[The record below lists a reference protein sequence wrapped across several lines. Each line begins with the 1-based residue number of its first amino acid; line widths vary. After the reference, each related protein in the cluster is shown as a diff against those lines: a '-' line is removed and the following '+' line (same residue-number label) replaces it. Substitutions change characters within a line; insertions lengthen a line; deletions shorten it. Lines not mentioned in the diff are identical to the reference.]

1 MQPVFSTDNLHPKSS
16 FKIWRETLF
25 ERLVPIEIERLDD
38 SPFAGKMEFANVG
51 TLRMTRVTQGALR
64 NETTPNAARHHD
76 RAGMAVVLFKL
87 SGRSTCLQDGR
98 DSVQKPGDIVVL
110 DHRPSVVT
118 TSPGSQAVF
127 LELPRER
134 LESMLGS
141 TRLYTALSMGAEM
154 ASTSLASTFFRELI
168 QVRHRLD
175 PDSAERMSTIGLD
188 LIVACIA
195 ERMAQEVPQPLHGTV
210 VVQRAKAFVEANLG
224 DPTLDPPQLAAA
236 VGVSLRRLQELFHE
250 RGQHISDWI
259 WQRRLVA
266 AAKRLADPSCAHL
279 QIGAVAFG
287 CGFASQAHFAR
298 RFKERHGLSPRE
310 YRVAA
315 LLDTAERPDDPTR
328 RR

>member
-1 MQPVFSTDNLHPKSS
+1 VQPVFTTDNLHAKDR

-25 ERLVPIEIERLDD
+25 ERLVPIEIARLDD

-64 NETTPNAARHHD
+64 NETTPNAARQHE

-134 LESMLGS
+134 LESVLGP
-141 TRLYTALSMGAEM
+141 TRLYTALSMGAEL
-154 ASTSLASTFFRELI
+154 ATTSLASTFFRELI
-168 QVRHRLD
+168 QIRHRLD

-195 ERMAQEVPQPLHGTV
+195 ERMAKEVPQPLHGTV

-250 RGQHISDWI
+250 RGQQISDWI
-259 WQRRLVA
+259 WQRRLAA

-287 CGFASQAHFAR
+287 CGFANQAHFAR
-298 RFKERHGLSPRE
+298 RFKECHGLSPRE
-310 YRVAA
+310 YRIAA
-315 LLDTAERPDDPTR
+315 LIGTL
-328 RR
+328 